1 MTELIQIADDQNT
14 DTRIVRLVAK
24 GEETLIPLF
33 TYLISQSD
41 GREFFLQVATANR
54 NLSRFSPGPFDTI
67 ALSQMLALLQ
77 NTGYAKDS
85 IVANVSYYDASVE
98 ATLDDDGRPDTPF
111 IRPTTGA
118 INILANTQQI
128 TMYLELPQVQGN
140 QFRIGK
146 LARSGDAEVAINPDQ
161 RILNHHIL
169 VAGSTGSGK
178 SHLLSNLAHSA
189 AAMGR
194 SIILFDHK
202 PDHQDH
208 HHENP
213 DAEFRQAFSLNIA
226 DPNLHAVRYWTLDD
240 SDPNQLAAML
250 AVRAQDLDPEI
261 LAGTIFYRP
270 NEENQ
275 AESFA
280 HIATSFADENSKSGW
295 TIRDLIAYI
304 RSHNDAALNTIL
316 FGERG
321 GRLDGRTMTALRR
334 KMTAPG
340 RIPSF
345 IDPRPRANV
354 IGNQRTI
361 GNIDDLFTQ
370 PGLNVI
376 RVSESNNR
384 GYALFLSRLL
394 QRASDIRAVA
404 TQSDRKTPDLE
415 IIIDE
420 ASDIFKANSRH
431 LREAATGMLAEQI
444 RKRRSLH
451 IGYVISVQSAGD
463 VPERPQQP
471 QHHHHRSTP
480 QHERAP

>member
-1 MTELIQIADDQNT
+1 M
-14 DTRIVRLVAK
+14 
-24 GEETLIPLF
+24 
-33 TYLISQSD
+33 
-41 GREFFLQVATANR
+41 
-54 NLSRFSPGPFDTI
+54 
-67 ALSQMLALLQ
+67 
-77 NTGYAKDS
+77 
-85 IVANVSYYDASVE
+85 
-98 ATLDDDGRPDTPF
+98 
-111 IRPTTGA
+111 
-118 INILANTQQI
+118 
-128 TMYLELPQVQGN
+128 
-140 QFRIGK
+140 
-146 LARSGDAEVAINPDQ
+146 
-161 RILNHHIL
+161 
-169 VAGSTGSGK
+169 
-178 SHLLSNLAHSA
+178 
-189 AAMGR
+189 
-194 SIILFDHK
+194 
-202 PDHQDH
+202 
-208 HHENP
+208 
-213 DAEFRQAFSLNIA
+213 FRQAFSLNGA

-280 HIATSFADENSKSGW
+280 QIATSFADENSQSGW
-295 TIRDLIAYI
+295 TIQDLIAYI
-304 RSHNDAALNTIL
+304 RSYNDAALNTIL

-384 GYALFLSRLL
+384 GYASFLSRLL

-404 TQSDRKTPDLE
+404 TQSDRQTPDLE
-415 IIIDE
+415 I
-420 ASDIFKANSRH
+420 SSTRPLTSSRPTH
-431 LREAATGMLAEQI
+431 VTCARLQPGCWQSRSGRGVPFISAT
-444 RKRRSLH
+444 
-451 IGYVISVQSAGD
+451 
-463 VPERPQQP
+463 
-471 QHHHHRSTP
+471 
-480 QHERAP
+480 